1 MSDEKRAY
9 RKRRRADLEA
19 ETRRRITESTVD
31 LHGTVGPSRTSISAV
46 AQHAGVRRSTVYRH
60 FRDEAA
66 LFEACTAHWRAQNPP
81 PDLAE
86 WGAVDDPDERLR
98 RALESLYRFYRA
110 SEQMMFNLHRDEEVV
125 PTVKRLFAGFREYL
139 AAARATLMVGR
150 RLRGR
155 ARLQTAA
162 AIGHALA
169 FGTWRSL
176 VREQGLD
183 DDAAAALMCA
193 LVASA
198 AAGA

>member
-66 LFEACTAHWRAQNPP
+66 LFEACTAHWRARNPP

-193 LVASA
+193 LVAGA